1 MPCPSQQTGVSEIA
15 QPQTETAT
23 VTDADTEEHRQDAR
37 AYSPVLHV
45 GAVQRKQQDTQ
56 TENGEQRES
65 RRTRTPTPIQTQSQS
80 SLTLPLT
87 YGQMEGARGRGS
99 AP

>member
-45 GAVQRKQQDTQ
+45 GAVQRTTGHTDRERRTERESQDTDTDTDTD
-56 TENGEQRES
+56 TESELAYLAIDLRTNG
-65 RRTRTPTPIQTQSQS
+65 
-80 SLTLPLT
+80 
-87 YGQMEGARGRGS
+87 GR
-99 AP
+99 